1 MSKNVKNMQLECF
14 TRKKGRFVSFLDD
27 KKFQGLRTVLD
38 SKMKE
43 LSSHGSGLDKIMQKS
58 QHLIRETS
66 SRAKEILGKDNKI
79 IK

>member
-1 MSKNVKNMQLECF
+1 
-14 TRKKGRFVSFLDD
+14 
-27 KKFQGLRTVLD
+27 
-38 SKMKE
+38 MKE
-43 LSSHGSGLDKIMQKS
+43 LSSHVLGLDKIMQKS